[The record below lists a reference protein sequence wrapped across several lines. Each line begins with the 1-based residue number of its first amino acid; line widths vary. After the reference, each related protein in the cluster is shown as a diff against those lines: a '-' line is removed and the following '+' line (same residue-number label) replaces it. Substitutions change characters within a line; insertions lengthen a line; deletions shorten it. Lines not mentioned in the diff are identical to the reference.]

1 MKFRELLRKHMEDKA
16 FAALWHE
23 ADPSY
28 KAAELLIRLR
38 VRFGLSQAELAEK
51 AGLKR
56 PYIAR
61 IESGQ
66 ANPTVRT
73 LGRIL
78 ASLGFSL
85 VLDAEP
91 RSPTPSAADAVASGR
106 SDEPSPAPR
115 LLYSRPTVSHAIRD
129 AEPPEV
135 ALP

>member
-1 MKFRELLRKHMEDKA
+1 MKFREFLERQLEDRA
-16 FAALWHE
+16 FAALWYE
-23 ADPSY
+23 TDPSY
-28 KAAELLIRLR
+28 KAGELLIRLR

-56 PYIAR
+56 SYIAR
-61 IESGQ
+61 IESGE

-91 RSPTPSAADAVASGR
+91 RLPTPSATDDAASGR
-106 SDEPSPAPR
+106 SDEPSPAPQA
-115 LLYSRPTVSHAIRD
+115 LYSRPTVSRAIRD
-129 AEPPEV
+129 AAPPATEQ
-135 ALP
+135 